1 MQKECMQMIVSSGD
15 LLLTVVNDVL
25 DYSRLE
31 SGNVETVVR
40 PSSLQELLNSVV
52 HSIEARGRSK
62 NLSVRTLYDPALPE
76 LLTTDSRRLQQI
88 LFNILGNAVKF
99 SNEDGV
105 IELGISLCTPTVTE
119 SSNEEDVVLRFT
131 IKDYGKGIKEE
142 DYEKIF
148 KPFLQANAYTE
159 RQHGGT
165 GLGTYCDMV
174 GNLCIDAVTLF

>member
-1 MQKECMQMIVSSGD
+1 MIVSSGD

-31 SGNVETVVR
+31 SGNVETVIR

-52 HSIEARGRSK
+52 HSIEARGLSK
-62 NLSVRTLYDPALPE
+62 DLSIRTFYDPALPE
-76 LLTTDSRRLQQI
+76 FVTTDSRRLQQI

-99 SNEDGV
+99 SKDGGV
-105 IELGISLCTPTVTE
+105 VELGVSLCTQT
-119 SSNEEDVVLRFT
+119 NEEEKKKEDAPEGHKGITLRFT
-131 IKDYGKGIKEE
+131 VKDYGSGIKEE

-165 GLGTYCDMV
+165 GLGK
-174 GNLCIDAVTLF
+174 